1 MAFDCQGPAE
11 LIDPD
16 GNAVDLV
23 TASLTGGTQSWGGHV
38 QAPLFDGP
46 DWTEV
51 TRIRLENGS
60 EGEVDL
66 EEDAAWTIDMQPVHE
81 PTLRTAAV
89 TGSGPAPF

>member
-1 MAFDCQGPAE
+1 MKE
-11 LIDPD
+11 MWW
-16 GNAVDLV
+16 
-23 TASLTGGTQSWGGHV
+23 TSLRQVSTGQAAASWGGHV

-66 EEDAAWTIDMQPVHE
+66 EEEASWTIDLQPVHE
-81 PTLRTAAV
+81 GTLRTAAV
-89 TGSGPAPF
+89 TGSGTAPF